1 MPARPAGAGKPMQL
15 RLKTKVTLTTALLV
29 LIVVA
34 LISSVYVGW
43 LAEGA
48 IRSAAERA
56 QFVTQQVF
64 LQAQKAIE
72 EAADAGAAPVSD
84 SQDDLQAFV
93 RMALEENAGLTSQ
106 IDSSLGYGK
115 SIYEVSIVD
124 REQNVLISS
133 DAALPGRPAFSRPPL
148 ERLSNASFVEKL
160 RVLYG
165 PPLVYEVSFPFN
177 LSGRAFG
184 EIRVGLST
192 ALLRN
197 EIAPQLKTAGLLAL
211 GAVVFITVLAALVS
225 HRQLAP
231 LSRISTQLD
240 RIARGEFDAVAPSDL
255 HKVGALSGD
264 EFGQVSTKISRIGEQ
279 LRGVQEIFGSLREN
293 IEHVMAGLDDG
304 LILFTPDGRAALVS
318 PAVEKFLGVHR
329 QTLLG
334 RRVSEVFPPGHPLQ
348 RALSIEGDRL
358 VPVESVEVTR
368 APGEPGAVSRMLIS
382 VHGIS
387 ERAQLPGAAT
397 GALVTLRDMDS
408 LERLGSQL
416 ETSERLS
423 AMGRVTAGVAHE
435 VKNPLNAMTTWLG
448 VLKEKMPHS
457 PDGERAQM
465 AQQALAVL
473 ESEIHRL
480 DRVVKT
486 FLDFTRPVEPDFAE
500 VPLGPFLEEVAA
512 VARPDFQRAGV
523 ALTLTGTGD
532 PATVRADRQLL
543 KQAVLNLLLNAV
555 EAISGWSARPPG
567 HAGRVEIQL
576 ARRGDHLDLRIADN
590 GPGIPPD
597 KREKVFQLFFTTRKS
612 GSGIGLAMA
621 YRIVQFHQGSIDFS
635 SEAGRGAT
643 FRIQLPVLSAG
654 SRRPSEPAA
663 RSTPGVEAGPLPVGR
678 AGRP

>member
-1 MPARPAGAGKPMQL
+1 MQL
-15 RLKTKVTLTTALLV
+15 RLKTKVTLTAALLMLV
-29 LIVVA
+29 VVA
-34 LISSVYVGW
+34 LIFSAFVGW
-43 LAEGA
+43 LAEDA

-72 EAADAGAAPVSD
+72 ETAAAGAAPVTD
-84 SQDDLQAFV
+84 SQEDLHAFV

-124 REQNVLISS
+124 RNQNVLISS
-133 DAALPGRPAFSRPPL
+133 DAALPGRPAFARPPL
-148 ERLSNASFVEKL
+148 PQLSQAPFFEKL

-177 LSGRAFG
+177 LSGRPFG

-197 EIAPQLKTAGLLAL
+197 EIAPRLQTAGAFAL
-211 GAVVFITVLAALVS
+211 GAVVFVTVLAAFVS

-240 RIARGEFDAVAPSDL
+240 RIARGEFDSVAPSDL

-264 EFGQVSTKISRIGEQ
+264 ELGQVSTKITRIGEQ
-279 LRGVQEIFGSLREN
+279 LRGVQEIFGSMRQN

-318 PAVEKFLGVHR
+318 PSVEKFLGVSR
-329 QTLLG
+329 ESLLG
-334 RRVSEVFPPGHPLQ
+334 RRVSEVFPPGHSLH

-358 VPVESVEVTR
+358 TPVESVEVTCEV
-368 APGEPGAVSRMLIS
+368 GEPGVVSRMLVS

-387 ERAQLPGAAT
+387 ERVPLQGAAT

-408 LERLGSQL
+408 LERLGSHL

-423 AMGRVTAGVAHE
+423 AMGRVTVGVAHE

-448 VLKEKMPHS
+448 VLKEKMPSS
-457 PDGERAQM
+457 PDGERQQM
-465 AQQALAVL
+465 AQQALTVL

-500 VPLGPFLEEVAA
+500 IPLGQFLEEAA
-512 VARPDFQRAGV
+512 SVARPQFQRTGV
-523 ALTLTGTGD
+523 ILVLNGTSD

-543 KQAVLNLLLNAV
+543 KQAILNLLLNAV
-555 EAISGWSARPPG
+555 EAISGWASRPAG
-567 HAGRVEIQL
+567 HAGRVEVQL
-576 ARRGDHLDLRIADN
+576 ARRGDFLETRIADN

-597 KREKVFQLFFTTRKS
+597 KREKVFQLFFTTRKG

-621 YRIVQFHQGSIDFS
+621 HRIVQFHHGSIDFV

-643 FRIQLPVLSAG
+643 FRIQLPMLSAG
-654 SRRPSEPAA
+654 SRRPGEAAA
-663 RSTPGVEAGPLPVGR
+663 RSGAGEEVGSLR
-678 AGRP
+678 MNGAPRP

>member
-1 MPARPAGAGKPMQL
+1 MQL

-29 LIVVA
+29 LVVVA
-34 LISSVYVGW
+34 FISSVYVGW
-43 LAEGA
+43 LADGA
-48 IRSAAERA
+48 IGSAAERA

-64 LQAQKAIE
+64 LQSQKAIE

-84 SQDDLQAFV
+84 SPEDLQAFV

-115 SIYEVSIVD
+115 SVYEVSIVD
-124 REQNVLISS
+124 RDQNVLISS
-133 DAALPGRPAFSRPPL
+133 DPALPGRPAFSRPPL
-148 ERLSNASFVEKL
+148 EALSKASFVEKL

-165 PPLVYEVSFPFN
+165 PPLVFEVNFPFN
-177 LSGRAFG
+177 LSGRPFG

-197 EIAPQLKTAGLLAL
+197 EIAPRLQIAGLLAL
-211 GAVVFITVLAALVS
+211 GAVVLGTVLAAFVS

-231 LSRISTQLD
+231 LSRISMQLD

-264 EFGQVSTKISRIGEQ
+264 ELGQVSTKITRIGEQ

-293 IEHVMAGLDDG
+293 IEHVMAGMDDG

-318 PAVEKFLGVHR
+318 PSVEKFLGVPR
-329 QTLLG
+329 DALLG
-334 RRVSEVFPPGHPLQ
+334 RRVSEILPAGHPLQ
-348 RALSIEGDRL
+348 RALGVEGDQL
-358 VPVESVEVTR
+358 TPAESVEVTR
-368 APGEPGAVSRMLIS
+368 AAGEPGAVSRMLVS
-382 VHGIS
+382 VHAIS
-387 ERAQLPGAAT
+387 EHVPLHGART

-408 LERLGSQL
+408 FERLGSHL
-416 ETSERLS
+416 ETTERLS

-448 VLKEKMPHS
+448 VLKEKMPVS
-457 PDGERAQM
+457 PDGERQQM
-465 AQQALAVL
+465 AQQALTVL

-500 VPLGPFLEEVAA
+500 VALGAFLEETAA
-512 VARPDFQRAGV
+512 VARPQYQRAGV
-523 ALTLTGTGD
+523 TLKLVGTED

-555 EAISGWSARPPG
+555 EAIAGWSARPLG
-567 HAGRVEIQL
+567 HVGRVETQL
-576 ARRGDHLDLRIADN
+576 TRHADRIEIRIADN

-597 KREKVFQLFFTTRKS
+597 KREKVFQLFFTTRKG

-621 YRIVQFHQGSIDFS
+621 YRIVQFHHGSIDFL
-635 SEAGRGAT
+635 SEAGHGAT

-654 SRRPSEPAA
+654 SRRTGDSAARPAA
-663 RSTPGVEAGPLPVGR
+663 GAEVAALRMDGARR
-678 AGRP
+678 A